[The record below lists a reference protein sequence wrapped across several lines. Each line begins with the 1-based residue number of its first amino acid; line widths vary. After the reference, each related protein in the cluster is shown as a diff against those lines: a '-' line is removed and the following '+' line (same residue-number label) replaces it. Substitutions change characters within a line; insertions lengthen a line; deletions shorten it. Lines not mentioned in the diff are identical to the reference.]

1 MAQGYIVPT
10 QHEKPIQRKDMT
22 EKEKQRLLNRYG
34 PWALVT
40 GGSSG
45 IGKSMAG
52 FLAQAGLNLVL
63 NGRDSAALELAR
75 QELMTHYPVE
85 VVTIPADLSTVFG
98 QEKLIADTD
107 GLDIGLLV
115 NNAGFATSGTL
126 IDNPL
131 DAELDML
138 AVNVQAVLRLTHHFA
153 QRFRQ
158 RQRSGI
164 IFLSSIV
171 AFQGVPF
178 AANYAASK
186 AYVQSLAE
194 ALAVECKPFHIDVL
208 SATPGPVESGFGA
221 RADMRMNGAM
231 RPEQVALPI
240 IQALGRSS
248 GVVPGPLSKLLVYAL
263 RTAPRFLKIRI
274 MQGVMAGF
282 TKHQLGR

>member
-1 MAQGYIVPT
+1 
-10 QHEKPIQRKDMT
+10 MT
-22 EKEKQRLLNRYG
+22 KKEKQRLSNSYG

-45 IGKSMAG
+45 IGRAIADL
-52 FLAQAGLNLVL
+52 LAEAGLNLVI
-63 NGRDSAALELAR
+63 NGRDVDNLQSARNELVA
-75 QELMTHYPVE
+75 HYGVE
-85 VVTIPADLSTVFG
+85 VLAIAADLSTVSG
-98 QEKLIADTD
+98 QDKLIEATAA
-107 GLDIGLLV
+107 LDIGLLV
-115 NNAGFATSGTL
+115 NSAGYGTSGRM

-131 DAELDML
+131 DAEMNML
-138 AVNVQAVLRLTHHFA
+138 AVNVEAVLKLMHHFA
-153 QRFRQ
+153 RRFRQ

-194 ALAVECKPFHIDVL
+194 ALAKECKPFNIDVL
-208 SATPGPVESGFGA
+208 SATPGPVESSFGA

-231 RPEQVALPI
+231 RPEQAAEPI
-240 IQALGRSS
+240 LQALGRSS

-263 RTAPRFLKIRI
+263 RAAPRFLKIRI

>member
-1 MAQGYIVPT
+1 MS
-10 QHEKPIQRKDMT
+10 
-22 EKEKQRLLNRYG
+22 EKEKQRLLNSYG

-45 IGKSMAG
+45 IGRAIAKL
-52 FLAQAGLNLVL
+52 LAEAGLNLVI
-63 NGRDSAALELAR
+63 NGREMERLRVVRDELVDR
-75 QELMTHYPVE
+75 YGVEELPVA
-85 VVTIPADLSTVFG
+85 ADLSTISG
-98 QEKLIADTD
+98 QEKLLEATESIN
-107 GLDIGLLV
+107 IGLMV
-115 NNAGFATSGTL
+115 NNAGYATSGRM

-138 AVNVQAVLRLTHHFA
+138 RVNVEAVLKLTHHFA

-158 RQRSGI
+158 RKRSGI

-171 AFQGVPF
+171 AFQGVPL

-194 ALAVECKPFHIDVL
+194 ALAVECKPFKIDVI
-208 SATPGPVESGFGA
+208 SATPGPVASGFGA

-240 IQALGRSS
+240 IHALGRSS
-248 GVVPGPLSKLLVYAL
+248 GVVPGPLSKVLVYAL

-274 MQGVMAGF
+274 MQGVMKGF
-282 TKHQLGR
+282 TKHHRIG